1 MTRFHQTALLIV
13 CAISALSAVV
23 SAQAPSAPAPS
34 KHEHFQNAEIT
45 YGWVHDSHGNRL
57 RTFVTRPKGASGK
70 VPAIFFVGW
79 LSCDSVE
86 YADGET
92 DGFGAIFHRLIE
104 QSGYATLRLDKP
116 GVGESQGDCGKTD
129 FATELSGYQAAF
141 DETFKYDFID
151 PAKIFV
157 AGLSNG
163 GGTSA
168 LVPRHH
174 PVRGY
179 IAASSWGRTWY
190 EHMLEMERGRLTKAG
205 KTPGDIN
212 SAMKAFVEFYD
223 LYLIRGMT
231 PGEIV
236 AQHPEWKPLWYDA
249 PDGQYGRPAAFY
261 QQLQALNLGE
271 AWQNVNVP
279 VLVMRGTADDIMSN
293 ADARALA
300 ENVNRA
306 HPGLAEYKE
315 IQSGDHLLTVN
326 GKLAEDVVPTM
337 LSWMR
342 EVLTK

>member
-1 MTRFHQTALLIV
+1 MIPFRNTALTMV
-13 CAISALSAVV
+13 CVIAALGPVLA
-23 SAQAPSAPAPS
+23 AQVPDASLH
-34 KHEHFQNAEIT
+34 KREHFQNAEIV
-45 YGWVHDSHGNRL
+45 YGWVQDYRGNRL
-57 RTFVTRPKGASGK
+57 RTFVTRPKSAVGK

-86 YADGET
+86 YPDGET

-129 FATELSGYQAAF
+129 FTRELSGYQAAF
-141 DETFKYDFID
+141 EELFKYDFTD

-157 AGLSNG
+157 VGLSNG
-163 GGTSA
+163 GGTSM
-168 LVPRHH
+168 LVPRQH

-205 KTPGDIN
+205 KSPGDVN
-212 SAMKAFVEFYD
+212 SAMKAFAEFYD

-271 AWQNVNVP
+271 GWQNVNVP

-306 HPGLAEYKE
+306 HPGLAQYEE
-315 IQSGDHLLTVN
+315 IKGGDHLLTVN
-326 GKLAEDVVPTM
+326 GKLAEEVVPTM
-337 LSWMR
+337 LKWMR